1 MHTEILD
8 KLQRIKKPWFTDDCK
23 KAMKPGKAQK
33 DSSTTN
39 VGYFKQF
46 LHCSGIIPQ
55 NYKSKQ
61 AKVLEN
67 YISNLNMPAPILKVR
82 NTIRKIKVTGTAEK
96 YNHIKLGKHFYRQ
109 KGNIQI
115 HYQILKSPKQE
126 QRMSSAN
133 LQ

>member
-1 MHTEILD
+1 
-8 KLQRIKKPWFTDDCK
+8 
-23 KAMKPGKAQK
+23 
-33 DSSTTN
+33 
-39 VGYFKQF
+39 
-46 LHCSGIIPQ
+46 
-55 NYKSKQ
+55 
-61 AKVLEN
+61 
-67 YISNLNMPAPILKVR
+67 MPAPILKVW

-133 LQ
+133 LQLNFGKCSFHFSCSQAIIILTPKPGNDNTDPYSLNQLYS